1 MEISPIFVVSVNFSY
16 NFVLELCLFTI
27 NLKTSSIC
35 SAIKVLSLFKT
46 FNSIK
51 LFIIGS
57 VF

>member
-1 MEISPIFVVSVNFSY
+1 MEISPIFLVSINFSY
-16 NFVLELCLFTI
+16 NFILELCLFTI

-35 SAIKVLSLFKT
+35 SAIKVLSLF
-46 FNSIK
+46 NSIK